1 METRT
6 GVRLGLTR
14 RFGIQLERRSAS
26 CSRVKAILR
35 FVAAPSSTE
44 LTRLAFFLFC
54 GAQCVAASLGQVNP
68 VLATPTPS
76 PAPSESAQP
85 SVNTNG
91 TFSPIVVVGREDSM
105 IGIAGSASEGTVGQ
119 EEISERPLLRP
130 GEVMET
136 IPGVIVTQHAG
147 GGKANQYFL
156 RGFNLD
162 HGTDFATDF
171 NGVPINLPT
180 HAHGQGYTDLN
191 FLIPELVQKLDY
203 GKGPY
208 YAQYGDFASAGGADI
223 QYFDR
228 LPQNIASGTIG
239 QYGYYR
245 GLLAMSHTIGE
256 NDLYGYNGQDRVV
269 PDVNPGTILA
279 AIETFHDDGPWDPPE
294 NFRKLNFV
302 LRYSQGSTTDG
313 FSLMLNGYSGAWTG
327 EQQIPERAIRH
338 DDIGYFGNLDPSDGG
353 DSQRYMFTAEWHGQ
367 LTDNSYTK
375 AILYTYYYDLDLFS
389 DFTYFLDNPVL
400 GDQFEQKDQRM
411 VSGLTIDH
419 KIIDQWFGRDVIN
432 DFGLQ
437 VRNDYIFD
445 IALNHTHQRN
455 VYAQLTDDRVIETS
469 VSEYFE
475 NRIQFSD
482 WFRTV
487 AGVRGDFFTA
497 AVTDKLGGPNGGTSS
512 SFLASPKLQMILG
525 PWFNTEFY
533 LDGGFGF
540 HSNDARG
547 TTAVENPAAEG
558 GGSAAKVPLLVQ
570 QRGGEVGVRS
580 TAIPQ
585 LQTTF
590 ALWYLASNSE
600 LVFDGDTGDTVPT
613 PASERYGIEFSNYY
627 TPFPWLTLNA
637 DYAWSN
643 ARYTQSNTAG
653 QYVPEAVEKVFDAGI
668 SVHDLHGFEAD
679 LRFRYFGPRALTQD
693 DSVRSPATA
702 LLYAGVGYRFN
713 AMWKITV
720 DILNLLN
727 TRAED
732 IAYYY
737 ASRLKNEPPGPDGGG
752 YNDLEFH
759 PAEPRQVRVTLTA
772 RF

>member
-1 METRT
+1 MI
-6 GVRLGLTR
+6 GLQTS
-14 RFGIQLERRSAS
+14 FRSSELPRPVVACRGGES
-26 CSRVKAILR
+26 VWPKLR
-35 FVAAPSSTE
+35 CF
-44 LTRLAFFLFC
+44 AFFVFC
-54 GAQCVAASLGQVNP
+54 TTYCILASFSQEIVAPAAT
-68 VLATPTPS
+68 ATPTPT
-76 PAPSESAQP
+76 PAELVDPG
-85 SVNTNG
+85 VNVNG
-91 TFSPIVVVGREDSM
+91 TLSPIIVIGREDSL

-119 EEISERPLLRP
+119 DEITERPILRP

-136 IPGVIVTQHAG
+136 IPGMIVTQHAG

-180 HAHGQGYTDLN
+180 HAHGEGYTDLN
-191 FLIPELVQKLDY
+191 FLIPELVQRVDY
-203 GKGPY
+203 AKGPY
-208 YAQYGDFASAGGADI
+208 YAQYGDFASAGAADL
-223 QYFDR
+223 QYVDR
-228 LPQNIASGTIG
+228 LPQNITLGTVG

-245 GLLAMSHTIGE
+245 GLLAVSHTIGE

-269 PDVNPGTILA
+269 PAVNPGTFLG
-279 AIETFHDDGPWDPPE
+279 AIEAFHNDGPWDPPE
-294 NFRKLNFV
+294 NFRKLNLV
-302 LRYSQGSTTDG
+302 LRYSQGSATDG

-375 AILYTYYYDLDLFS
+375 AILYCYYYDLDLFS
-389 DFTYFLDNPVL
+389 DFTYFLDNPTL
-400 GDQFEQKDQRM
+400 GDQFEQKDQRI

-419 KIIDQWFGRDVIN
+419 KITDQWFGRDIIN

-437 VRNDYIFD
+437 VRNDYVMD

-469 VSEYFE
+469 ISEYYE
-475 NRIQFSD
+475 NRIQFGD

-487 AGVRGDFFTA
+487 AGVRGDFFA
-497 AVTDKLGGPNGGTSS
+497 AEVTDKLGGPNGGTAS
-512 SFLASPKLQMILG
+512 SFLASPKLQMVFG
-525 PWFNTEFY
+525 PWFNTELY

-547 TTAVENPAAEG
+547 TTSVENPAAEG

-570 QRGGEVGVRS
+570 QRGAEVGVRS
-580 TAIPQ
+580 TAIPH

-600 LVFDGDTGDTVPT
+600 LVFDGDTGDTEPT
-613 PASERYGIEFSNYY
+613 PASKRYGIEFSNYY
-627 TPFPWLTLNA
+627 TPLPWLTLNA

-643 ARYTQSNTAG
+643 ARYPQSSVAG
-653 QYVPEAVEKVFDAGI
+653 QFVPEAVEQVFDAGI
-668 SVHDLHGFEAD
+668 SFHDLYGFEAD

-702 LLYAGVGYRFN
+702 LLYVSFGYRFN
-713 AMWKITV
+713 PTWNIKV
-720 DILNLLN
+720 DIFNLLN
-727 TRAED
+727 ARADD

-752 YNDLEFH
+752 YNDVEFH
-759 PAEPRQVRVTLTA
+759 PAEPRSVRVTLTA